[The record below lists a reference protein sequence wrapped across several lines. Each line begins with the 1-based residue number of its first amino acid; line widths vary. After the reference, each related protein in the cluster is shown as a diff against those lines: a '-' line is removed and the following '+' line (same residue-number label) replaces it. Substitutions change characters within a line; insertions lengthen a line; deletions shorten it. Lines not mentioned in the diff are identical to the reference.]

1 MYLVGL
7 LLALVDPLEVF
18 NQLQG
23 DPFASDADN
32 VGWLHAGQQSTGL
45 GGREVPFGA
54 AGDQLQQ
61 QLVQLA
67 HLHGVFLT
75 DPAATIHQQ
84 PQDLD
89 LLVGHDR
96 PQAGHPDPDQG
107 DRVGVGVVGLAA
119 LPGGVEPEPCRQLRR
134 HVQHRLGVGDQ
145 PLGDVPA
152 DPFAALHRPHPLGP
166 LPAVVP
172 HRGVAVGVGGELA
185 STNDDLVGGHHLDGG
200 RPLVRIHPDHDPWHV
215 LTHDVPPSPCPMRF
229 RAWEGTASTSRAFPS

>member
-1 MYLVGL
+1 MGLRSWTVAIRCSTRLICRLPPRDNRCRTWSPEEASIGAVPVRPGREVRLVGEAGDVTDLDQEPGCAGGADAVQVEQRGAGGFHVGDEFLVGL

-75 DPAATIHQQ
+75 DPAAAI
-84 PQDLD
+84 
-89 LLVGHDR
+89 
-96 PQAGHPDPDQG
+96 
-107 DRVGVGVVGLAA
+107 
-119 LPGGVEPEPCRQLRR
+119 
-134 HVQHRLGVGDQ
+134 
-145 PLGDVPA
+145 
-152 DPFAALHRPHPLGP
+152 
-166 LPAVVP
+166 
-172 HRGVAVGVGGELA
+172 
-185 STNDDLVGGHHLDGG
+185 N
-200 RPLVRIHPDHDPWHV
+200 
-215 LTHDVPPSPCPMRF
+215 
-229 RAWEGTASTSRAFPS
+229 